1 MTKAFSLALVS
12 LPALLAGCATTES
25 FNLPQ
30 GEQAYQT
37 IPAQRVEADQP
48 EYKINALDTLAITVF
63 REPDLSVQS
72 AAVESGGGIVLPL
85 VGRVH
90 AAGRTTTELSNAIQD
105 QLRRN
110 GLRQPRVSVIIANT
124 ETQNVIVDGAVG
136 QAGVYPLSGNTTLL
150 QSIARARGATRTA
163 DLDRVAIFRTID
175 GQRSGALFD
184 VLAIR
189 EGRAPDPYI
198 RPGDYVVVGSSAIK
212 SFYYD
217 ALGVL
222 PAFGLFVPLLIR

>member
-1 MTKAFSLALVS
+1 MTKAFSVALLS
-12 LPALLAGCATTES
+12 LPAFLAGCATKES
-25 FNLPQ
+25 FQLPQ
-30 GEQAYQT
+30 GQQAYQV
-37 IPAQRVEADQP
+37 IPPRRIEADQP
-48 EYKINALDTLAITVF
+48 EYKINALDSLTITVF
-63 REPDLSVQS
+63 REPDLAVQA

-85 VGRVH
+85 IGRVQ
-90 AAGRTTTELSNAIQD
+90 AAGRTTTELSKAIGE
-105 QLRRN
+105 QLRQN
-110 GLRQPRVSVIIANT
+110 GLRFPRVSVIIADT

-136 QAGVYPLSGNTTLL
+136 QAGVYPINGNTTLL

-175 GQRSGALFD
+175 GKRNGALFD

-198 RPGDYVVVGSSAIK
+198 RPGDYIVVGSSSIK

-217 ALGVL
+217 ALAVL
-222 PAFGLFVPLLIR
+222 PAFGLFAPLLY